1 MTEEQKEFLWDVK
14 TNNFDAVYFK
24 LFKNPE
30 LSACY
35 DECKNTALHWAV
47 KRNNLEL
54 VQMLIPK
61 SRILQ
66 KNIFD
71 KSPMDYSED
80 YVAEI
85 NYKVN
90 FAGDQAVD

>member
-1 MTEEQKEFLWDVK
+1 
-14 TNNFDAVYFK
+14 
-24 LFKNPE
+24 
-30 LSACY
+30 
-35 DECKNTALHWAV
+35 
-47 KRNNLEL
+47 
-54 VQMLIPK
+54 MLIPK